1 MKTLIKT
8 KLLENNK
15 ITYIECRDYE
25 LNKQP
30 IKVILCSDKNYKTHD
45 HIMEPYMEL
54 SLSKQK
60 RGRITNTQK
69 SQYYPYEYYK
79 MVRFIW
85 KPIIPKSFDDEYIFR
100 DGKAIQI

>member
-8 KLLENNK
+8 KLLINSK
-15 ITYIECRDYE
+15 RTYIECRDYE

-30 IKVILCSDKNYKTHD
+30 IKLILCSDKDYKNHN

-60 RGRITNTQK
+60 TGRITNTQK

-79 MVRFIW
+79 MVRFLW
-85 KPIIPKSFDDEYIFR
+85 KPIIPISHDDEYIFR
-100 DGKAIQI
+100 DGKAYQI